1 VNKFSLLK
9 TAGLVFAFSIA
20 ATIALYG
27 QATFTSL
34 VSFDGTNGANPNS
47 SLIQGTDGTLYGTAR
62 FDGSPEANCGGGCG
76 TAFKLTPG
84 GALTVLYNFCSQA
97 ACADGA
103 YPGGLVQ
110 SSDGNMYG
118 ITGSGGTGTY
128 CTTRSSSTA
137 GCGTVFSITPAG
149 ELTTLY
155 SFCSQANCSDGY
167 VGGFIA
173 GLIQATNGSLF
184 GTTYGG
190 GANSYGT
197 VFEIT
202 PTGTL
207 TTLYSFCSETNCAD
221 GSYPYAALIQGN
233 DGNFY
238 GTTNGGGSSSHCT
251 TTGGCGTVFSIT
263 PAGNLTTIYN
273 FCNLQNCTDGT
284 TPYSALA
291 QGTDGN
297 FYGTTY
303 FGGANS
309 SCPGNCGTVFK
320 ITPSGTLTTLYSF
333 CPQTGCTDG
342 FGPWAGLRLGTD
354 GNFYGTTGY
363 GGNTDGGASGNG
375 IIFEVTPA
383 GALTVLHS
391 FDNTDGSGPF
401 AQLVQATNGIFYG
414 TTVYGG
420 DLSCSSPNGCGTV
433 FSLVAR
439 PVLSANPSAI
449 TISTPGST
457 GQTTLTVAG
466 FSSNSISFS
475 CGGLPSEAT
484 CSFGTP
490 TFSGGVGTVA
500 LQIATTGSSMS
511 SLGLP
516 SNRNLLGQMCS
527 LVFPGLIAIMI
538 FLTKRG
544 SRRRLTKMAAA
555 IPMVLALV
563 LGTACSGGS
572 GSSGNSNSGTPTGN
586 STVTVTANAGGQSA
600 TLPITITVN

>member
-9 TAGLVFAFSIA
+9 TASFVFVFCIA
-20 ATIALYG
+20 ATIASYG

-34 VSFDGTNGANPNS
+34 VSFDGTNGANPYS
-47 SLIQGTDGTLYGTAR
+47 SLIQGADGNFYGTTR
-62 FDGSPEANCGGGCG
+62 FDGSRGSG
-76 TAFKLTPG
+76 TALNLTPE
-84 GALTVLYNFCSQA
+84 GALTVLYDFCSQA

-103 YPGGLVQ
+103 DPGGLVQ
-110 SSDGNMYG
+110 SSNGNFYG
-118 ITGSGGTGTY
+118 TTGSGGSGSHCTITG
-128 CTTRSSSTA
+128 

-155 SFCSQANCSDGY
+155 SFCSQVNCSDGY

-173 GLIQATNGSLF
+173 GLIQATNGNF
-184 GTTYGG
+184 YGTTYGG

-207 TTLYSFCSETNCAD
+207 TTLYSFCSDTNCAD
-221 GSYPYAALIQGN
+221 GSYPWAALIQGS
-233 DGNFY
+233 DGNLY
-238 GTTNGGGSSSHCT
+238 GTTNGGGGSSHCT

-263 PAGNLTTIYN
+263 LAGKLTTIYN
-273 FCNLQNCTDGT
+273 FCNLQNCSDGT
-284 TPYSALA
+284 TPYSVLA

-342 FGPWAGLRLGTD
+342 FGPWAGLSLGSD
-354 GNFYGTTGY
+354 GNFYGTAGY
-363 GGNTDGGASGNG
+363 GGNTANGAINGSGT
-375 IIFEVTPA
+375 IFQVTSA
-383 GALTVLHS
+383 GAVTVLHS
-391 FDNTDGSGPF
+391 FDNADGSGPF

-420 DLSCSSPNGCGTV
+420 NLSCSSPIGCGTV
-433 FSLVAR
+433 FSLVAQ

-457 GQTTLTVAG
+457 GQTTLTIAG

-475 CGGLPSEAT
+475 CSGLPSEAT

-500 LQIATTGSSMS
+500 LQIATIAPSMS
-511 SLGLP
+511 SVGLP
-516 SNRNLLGQMCS
+516 SNSNLLGQMHS

-538 FLTKRG
+538 FLPKRG
-544 SRRRLTKMAAA
+544 CCRRLAKMAAA
-555 IPMVLALV
+555 IPMVLVLV
-563 LGTACSGGS
+563 LATACSGGS
-572 GSSGNSNSGTPTGN
+572 GNSNPGTPKGN
-586 STVTVTANAGGQSA
+586 STVTVTATAGGQSA
-600 TLPITITVN
+600 TLPITVTVN